1 LMWYSYPDN
10 EDWIPLHAARV
21 REIKELNKNGE
32 KPDDLNDSAVELAEK
47 TPVKTF
53 DYENVVGQDSL
64 TRLDNRNKGRNN
76 KNRRNNR
83 PKNTNGAAPQQ
94 VAPGAPAPGVAP
106 RTNNNRR
113 RPPRRP
119 NTNTPKPE

>member
-1 LMWYSYPDN
+1 M
-10 EDWIPLHAARV
+10 
-21 REIKELNKNGE
+21 NKNGE

-64 TRLDNRNKGRNN
+64 TRLDNRNRGRNN

-83 PKNTNGAAPQQ
+83 PKNTNGGTPQQAAPGTP
-94 VAPGAPAPGVAP
+94 AGAP
-106 RTNNNRR
+106 RNNNTNRR

-119 NTNTPKPE
+119 NNSPKPE